1 MAAMIENPVQDT
13 VILDELISLK
23 ITRPE
28 GLDADV
34 AEDRTVRQ
42 FFLLK

>member
-13 VILDELISLK
+13 VILDEFIHLQ
-23 ITRPE
+23 ITRPK

-34 AEDRTVRQ
+34 TEYRTTRR
-42 FFLLK
+42 FFPLK